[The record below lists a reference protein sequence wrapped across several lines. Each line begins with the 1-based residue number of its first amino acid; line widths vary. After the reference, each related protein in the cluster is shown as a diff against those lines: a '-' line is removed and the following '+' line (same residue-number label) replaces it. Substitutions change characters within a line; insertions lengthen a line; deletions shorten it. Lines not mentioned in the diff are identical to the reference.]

1 MEFCEVKMESVS
13 DSEREET
20 INTVKQLQSNE
31 YIPVHN
37 SSKIQQEKNHGKV
50 FSCDQC
56 EFTGS
61 QSGVF
66 HHKNSKHEGIKYQC
80 DQCDYAAT
88 LRSHLQRH
96 KKSKHDGVRYPCDQ
110 CKHSA
115 TTPSDLTRHKKSKHE
130 GVRFTCDQCD
140 YAAARKSRL
149 KLHIYSKHVAIK
161 NISEK
166 NLLERTNATYENIVI
181 TPDLLDIKQ
190 EPGKKFCEFKFLHFY
205 KS

>member
-1 MEFCEVKMESVS
+1 MNYYGVQMGWFPVP
-13 DSEREET
+13 EREEN
-20 INTVKQLQSNE
+20 INTVEQLQNNE
-31 YIPVHN
+31 YIPVHD
-37 SSKIQQEKNHGKV
+37 SSKIQQKKNRGKV

-130 GVRFTCDQCD
+130 GVRFTCNQCD

-161 NISEK
+161 ITSDQ
-166 NLLERTNATYENIVI
+166 NLVESRIATYENIVI
-181 TPDLLDIKQ
+181 TPDLLDIEQ
-190 EPGKKFCEFKFLHFY
+190 EPGK
-205 KS
+205 